1 MDAILLITN
10 FANGNLYF
18 MKRILLF
25 LCFLPWLLSASSQE
39 LPDSAKLMAEMEDS
53 ISGMSIVPI
62 KHPKELL
69 DSIVEQVVLDLQQK
83 RVRCKYQVMQ
93 TSGLQTS
100 RPTTS
105 SCIIHAVA
113 NIQIHATGEGE
124 EFRFDGPRRLRNLRD
139 TTYAYYDLKDCL
151 VEYYIL
157 RMVQTDSERTV
168 IQGLKYLISLHHIKV
183 YSISDEKGRVV
194 YRVDFSP
201 KKNIGYGFHGTKFDG
216 TAYFDKKTLR
226 VIQIKTDLIQPSSFD
241 VLGRQDKDG
250 LLSHTVCI
258 REQTAFE
265 EVGDTLVV
273 KQEERTLFVDGY
285 LTSKYQAQ
293 RLP

>member
-1 MDAILLITN
+1 MIIRN
-10 FANGNLYF
+10 IIFII
-18 MKRILLF
+18 ILLF
-25 LCFLPWLLSASSQE
+25 ADLSVSSQE
-39 LPDSAKLMAEMEDS
+39 FPDSAKLMVEMEDS

-93 TSGLQTS
+93 TSGLHTS

-139 TTYAYYDLKDCL
+139 TTYAYYDLKDYL
-151 VEYYIL
+151 VEYYML

-168 IQGLKYLISLHHIKV
+168 IQGLKYLVSLHHIKV

-201 KKNIGYGFHGTKFDG
+201 RKHIGYGYCGSKFNG
-216 TAYFDKKTLR
+216 TAYFDKNFH
-226 VIQIKTDLIQPSSFD
+226 IQQIETDKIGPTSYD
-241 VLGRQDKDG
+241 IMGRQDKKG
-250 LLSHTVCI
+250 QLSHTHCRHYRMV
-258 REQTAFE
+258 FD
-265 EVGDTLVV
+265 EVDGTPVV
-273 KQEERTLFVDGY
+273 KQIES
-285 LTSKYQAQ
+285 TSSLDNQTCGKFSVQ

>member
-1 MDAILLITN
+1 MIIRN
-10 FANGNLYF
+10 IIFII
-18 MKRILLF
+18 ILLF
-25 LCFLPWLLSASSQE
+25 ADLSVSSQE
-39 LPDSAKLMAEMEDS
+39 FPDSAKLMVEMEDS

-201 KKNIGYGFHGTKFDG
+201 RKHIGYGYCGSKFNG
-216 TAYFDKKTLR
+216 TAYFDKNFH
-226 VIQIKTDLIQPSSFD
+226 IQQIETDKIGPTSYD
-241 VLGRQDKDG
+241 IMGRQDKKG
-250 LLSHTVCI
+250 QLSHTHCRHYRMV
-258 REQTAFE
+258 FD
-265 EVGDTLVV
+265 EVDGTPVV
-273 KQEERTLFVDGY
+273 KQIES
-285 LTSKYQAQ
+285 TSSLDNQTCGKFSVQ

>member
-1 MDAILLITN
+1 MKHLLPILL
-10 FANGNLYF
+10 
-18 MKRILLF
+18 LLWAVQGF
-25 LCFLPWLLSASSQE
+25 GQE
-39 LPDSAKLMAEMEDS
+39 LPDSAKLMVEMEDS

-157 RMVQTDSERTV
+157 RLVQTDSERTV

-183 YSISDEKGRVV
+183 YSISDEKGRGV

-201 KKNIGYGFHGTKFDG
+201 RKHIGYGYCGSKFNG
-216 TAYFDKKTLR
+216 TAYFDKNFH
-226 VIQIKTDLIQPSSFD
+226 IQQIETDKIGPTSYD
-241 VLGRQDKDG
+241 IMGRQDKKG
-250 LLSHTVCI
+250 QLSHTHCLHYRMV
-258 REQTAFE
+258 FD
-265 EVGDTLVV
+265 EVDGTPVV
-273 KQEERTLFVDGY
+273 KQIES
-285 LTSKYQAQ
+285 TSSLDNYICGKYTVQ

>member
-1 MDAILLITN
+1 MIIRN
-10 FANGNLYF
+10 IIFII
-18 MKRILLF
+18 ILLF
-25 LCFLPWLLSASSQE
+25 ADLSVSSQE
-39 LPDSAKLMAEMEDS
+39 FPDSAKLMVEMEDS

-93 TSGLQTS
+93 TSGLHTS

-201 KKNIGYGFHGTKFDG
+201 RKHIGYGYCGSKFNG
-216 TAYFDKKTLR
+216 TAYFDKNFH
-226 VIQIKTDLIQPSSFD
+226 IQQIETDKIGPTSYD
-241 VLGRQDKDG
+241 IMGRQDKKG
-250 LLSHTVCI
+250 QLSHTHCRHYRMV
-258 REQTAFE
+258 FD
-265 EVGDTLVV
+265 EVDGTPVV
-273 KQEERTLFVDGY
+273 KQIES
-285 LTSKYQAQ
+285 TSSLDNQTCGKFSVQ

>member
-39 LPDSAKLMAEMEDS
+39 LPDSAKLMA
-53 ISGMSIVPI
+53 MSIVPI

-139 TTYAYYDLKDCL
+139 TTYAYYDLKDYL
-151 VEYYIL
+151 VEYYML
-157 RMVQTDSERTV
+157 RMSASYKSVQ
-168 IQGLKYLISLHHIKV
+168 H
-183 YSISDEKGRVV
+183 
-194 YRVDFSP
+194 
-201 KKNIGYGFHGTKFDG
+201 
-216 TAYFDKKTLR
+216 
-226 VIQIKTDLIQPSSFD
+226 
-241 VLGRQDKDG
+241 
-250 LLSHTVCI
+250 
-258 REQTAFE
+258 
-265 EVGDTLVV
+265 
-273 KQEERTLFVDGY
+273 
-285 LTSKYQAQ
+285 Q
-293 RLP
+293 R

>member
-1 MDAILLITN
+1 MKHLLPI
-10 FANGNLYF
+10 
-18 MKRILLF
+18 LF
-25 LCFLPWLLSASSQE
+25 LLWAVQGYGQE
-39 LPDSAKLMAEMEDS
+39 LPDSAKLMVEMEES
-53 ISGMSIVPI
+53 IRGVCIVPI

-124 EFRFDGPRRLRNLRD
+124 DFRFDGPRRLRNLRD
-139 TTYAYYDLKDCL
+139 TTYAYYDLKDLLAEC
-151 VEYYIL
+151 YML
-157 RMVQTDSERTV
+157 RLVQTDSERTV

-201 KKNIGYGFHGTKFDG
+201 RKHIGYGYCGSKFNG
-216 TAYFDKKTLR
+216 TAYFDKNFH
-226 VIQIKTDLIQPSSFD
+226 IQQIETDKIVPSSYD
-241 VLGRQDKDG
+241 ITGRQDKDA
-250 LLSHTVCI
+250 LLSHITCQHY
-258 REQTAFE
+258 RMDFD
-265 EVGDTLVV
+265 EVDGTPVV
-273 KQEERTLFVDGY
+273 KQVESTFSIDNQTCG
-285 LTSKYQAQ
+285 KYTVQ

>member
-1 MDAILLITN
+1 MISRYTI
-10 FANGNLYF
+10 FII
-18 MKRILLF
+18 ILLF
-25 LCFLPWLLSASSQE
+25 ADLSASSQE

-69 DSIVEQVVLDLQQK
+69 DSIVEQVILDLQQK
-83 RVRCKYQVMQ
+83 RVRCKYLVMQ
-93 TSGLQTS
+93 SSGLHTS

-124 EFRFDGPRRLRNLRD
+124 EFRYEGPRRLRNLND
-139 TTYAYYDLKDCL
+139 TTYAYYDLKDLLAEC
-151 VEYYIL
+151 YML
-157 RMVQTDSERTV
+157 RLVQTDSERTV

-183 YSISDEKGRVV
+183 YSISDEKGRGV

-201 KKNIGYGFHGTKFDG
+201 RKHIGYGYCGSKFNG
-216 TAYFDKKTLR
+216 TAYFDKNFH
-226 VIQIKTDLIQPSSFD
+226 IQQIETDRIGPTSYD
-241 VLGRQDKDG
+241 VMGRQDKKP
-250 LLSHTVCI
+250 LSHTYCHHY
-258 REQTAFE
+258 RMDFD
-265 EVGDTLVV
+265 EVDGTTVV
-273 KQEERTLFVDGY
+273 KQINSSTSVDNQIMG
-285 LTSKYQAQ
+285 KYTVQ

>member
-1 MDAILLITN
+1 MIIRN
-10 FANGNLYF
+10 IIFII
-18 MKRILLF
+18 ILLF
-25 LCFLPWLLSASSQE
+25 ADLSVSSQE
-39 LPDSAKLMAEMEDS
+39 FPDSAKLMVEMEDS

-93 TSGLQTS
+93 TSGLHTS

-139 TTYAYYDLKDCL
+139 TTYAYYDLKDYL
-151 VEYYIL
+151 VEYYML

-201 KKNIGYGFHGTKFDG
+201 RKHIGYGYCGSKFNG
-216 TAYFDKKTLR
+216 TAYFDKNFH
-226 VIQIKTDLIQPSSFD
+226 IQQIETDKIGPTSYD
-241 VLGRQDKDG
+241 IMGRQDKKG
-250 LLSHTVCI
+250 QLSHTHCRHYRMV
-258 REQTAFE
+258 FD
-265 EVGDTLVV
+265 EVDGTPVV
-273 KQEERTLFVDGY
+273 KQIES
-285 LTSKYQAQ
+285 TSSLDNQTCGKFSVQ

>member
-1 MDAILLITN
+1 MIIRN
-10 FANGNLYF
+10 IIFII
-18 MKRILLF
+18 ILLF
-25 LCFLPWLLSASSQE
+25 ADLSASSQE
-39 LPDSAKLMAEMEDS
+39 IPDSAKLMAEMEDS

-93 TSGLQTS
+93 SSGLHTS

-113 NIQIHATGEGE
+113 NIQIKSTGRGE
-124 EFRFDGPRRLRNLRD
+124 EFRFDGPRRLRNLND
-139 TTYAYYDLKDCL
+139 TTYAYYDLKDLLAEC
-151 VEYYIL
+151 YML
-157 RMVQTDSERTV
+157 RLVQTDSERTV

-183 YSISDEKGRVV
+183 YSISDEKGRGV

-201 KKNIGYGFHGTKFDG
+201 RKHIGYGYCGSKFNG
-216 TAYFDKKTLR
+216 TAYFDKNFHIK
-226 VIQIKTDLIQPSSFD
+226 QIETDKIVPTSYD
-241 VLGRQDKDG
+241 ITGRQDKKP
-250 LLSHTVCI
+250 LSHTTCQHYRI
-258 REQTAFE
+258 DFD
-265 EVGDTLVV
+265 EVGGTPVV
-273 KQEERTLFVDGY
+273 RQIESSYSIDNQIMG
-285 LTSKYQAQ
+285 KYTVQ

>member
-1 MDAILLITN
+1 MIIRN
-10 FANGNLYF
+10 IIFII
-18 MKRILLF
+18 ILLF
-25 LCFLPWLLSASSQE
+25 ADLSVSSQE
-39 LPDSAKLMAEMEDS
+39 FPDSAKLMVEMEDS

-93 TSGLQTS
+93 TSGLHTS

-201 KKNIGYGFHGTKFDG
+201 RKHIGYGYCGSKFNG
-216 TAYFDKKTLR
+216 TAYFDKNFH
-226 VIQIKTDLIQPSSFD
+226 IQQIETDKIGPTSYD
-241 VLGRQDKDG
+241 IMGRQDKKG
-250 LLSHTVCI
+250 QLSHTHCRHYRMV
-258 REQTAFE
+258 FD
-265 EVGDTLVV
+265 EVDGTPVV
-273 KQEERTLFVDGY
+273 KQIES
-285 LTSKYQAQ
+285 TSSLDNQTCGKYTVQ

>member
-1 MDAILLITN
+1 MISRDTIFII
-10 FANGNLYF
+10 
-18 MKRILLF
+18 ILLF
-25 LCFLPWLLSASSQE
+25 ADLSVSSQE
-39 LPDSAKLMAEMEDS
+39 FPDSAKLMVEMEDS

-157 RMVQTDSERTV
+157 RLVQTDSERTV

-201 KKNIGYGFHGTKFDG
+201 RKHIGYGYCGSKFNG
-216 TAYFDKKTLR
+216 TAYFDKNFH
-226 VIQIKTDLIQPSSFD
+226 IQQIETDKIGPTSYD
-241 VLGRQDKDG
+241 IMGRQDKKG
-250 LLSHTVCI
+250 QLSHTHCLHYRMV
-258 REQTAFE
+258 FD
-265 EVGDTLVV
+265 EVDGTPVV
-273 KQEERTLFVDGY
+273 KQIES
-285 LTSKYQAQ
+285 TSSLDNQTCGKYTVQ

>member
-139 TTYAYYDLKDCL
+139 TTYAYYDLKDLLAEC
-151 VEYYIL
+151 YML
-157 RMVQTDSERTV
+157 RLVQTDSERTV

-201 KKNIGYGFHGTKFDG
+201 RKHIGYGYCGSKFNG
-216 TAYFDKKTLR
+216 TAYFDKNFH
-226 VIQIKTDLIQPSSFD
+226 IQQIETDKIGPTSYD
-241 VLGRQDKDG
+241 IMGRQDKKG
-250 LLSHTVCI
+250 QLSHTHCRHYRMV
-258 REQTAFE
+258 FD
-265 EVGDTLVV
+265 EVDGTPVV
-273 KQEERTLFVDGY
+273 KQIES
-285 LTSKYQAQ
+285 TSSLDNQTCGKFSVQ

>member
-1 MDAILLITN
+1 MIIRN
-10 FANGNLYF
+10 IIFII
-18 MKRILLF
+18 ILLF
-25 LCFLPWLLSASSQE
+25 ADLSVSSQE
-39 LPDSAKLMAEMEDS
+39 FPDSAKLMVEMEDS

-93 TSGLQTS
+93 TSGLHTS

-168 IQGLKYLISLHHIKV
+168 IQGLKYLVSLHHIKV

-201 KKNIGYGFHGTKFDG
+201 RKHIGYGYCGSKFNG
-216 TAYFDKKTLR
+216 TAYFDKNFH
-226 VIQIKTDLIQPSSFD
+226 IQQIETDKIGPTSYD
-241 VLGRQDKDG
+241 IMGRQDKKG
-250 LLSHTVCI
+250 QLSHTHCRHYRMV
-258 REQTAFE
+258 FD
-265 EVGDTLVV
+265 EVDGTPVV
-273 KQEERTLFVDGY
+273 KQIES
-285 LTSKYQAQ
+285 TSSLDNQTCGKFSVQ

>member
-1 MDAILLITN
+1 
-10 FANGNLYF
+10 

-93 TSGLQTS
+93 TSGLHTS

-139 TTYAYYDLKDCL
+139 TTYAYYDLKDLLAEC
-151 VEYYIL
+151 YML
-157 RMVQTDSERTV
+157 RLVQTDSERTV

-183 YSISDEKGRVV
+183 YSISDEKGRDMAIVAQNLTV
-194 YRVDFSP
+194 RHISTRTSIFN
-201 KKNIGYGFHGTKFDG
+201 KLKQTKSCPPPM
-216 TAYFDKKTLR
+216 TLR
-226 VIQIKTDLIQPSSFD
+226 ADRIRMPSSPT
-241 VLGRQDKDG
+241 LPANTIGWISMKSTAH
-250 LLSHTVCI
+250 LLSN
-258 REQTAFE
+258 R
-265 EVGDTLVV
+265 LNP
-273 KQEERTLFVDGY
+273 LF
-285 LTSKYQAQ
+285 Q
-293 RLP
+293 

>member
-1 MDAILLITN
+1 MKHLLPILL
-10 FANGNLYF
+10 
-18 MKRILLF
+18 LLWAVQGF
-25 LCFLPWLLSASSQE
+25 GQE
-39 LPDSAKLMAEMEDS
+39 LPDSAKLMVEMEDS

-139 TTYAYYDLKDCL
+139 TTYAYYDLKDLLAEC
-151 VEYYIL
+151 YML
-157 RMVQTDSERTV
+157 RLVQTDSERTV

-201 KKNIGYGFHGTKFDG
+201 RKHIGYGYCGSKFNG
-216 TAYFDKKTLR
+216 TAYFDKNFH
-226 VIQIKTDLIQPSSFD
+226 IQQIETDKIGPTSYD
-241 VLGRQDKDG
+241 IMGRQDKKG
-250 LLSHTVCI
+250 QLSHTHCRHYRMV
-258 REQTAFE
+258 FD
-265 EVGDTLVV
+265 EVDGTPVV
-273 KQEERTLFVDGY
+273 KQIES
-285 LTSKYQAQ
+285 TSSLDNQTCGKYTVQ

>member
-1 MDAILLITN
+1 
-10 FANGNLYF
+10 
-18 MKRILLF
+18 MKRTIIL
-25 LCFLPWLLSASSQE
+25 LCFLPWVLSASSQE

-93 TSGLQTS
+93 SSGLHTS

-113 NIQIHATGEGE
+113 NIQIKSTGRGE
-124 EFRFDGPRRLRNLRD
+124 EFRFDGPRRLRNLND
-139 TTYAYYDLKDCL
+139 TTYAYYDLKDLLAEC
-151 VEYYIL
+151 YML
-157 RMVQTDSERTV
+157 RLVQTDSERTV

-183 YSISDEKGRVV
+183 YSISDETGRGV

-201 KKNIGYGFHGTKFDG
+201 RKHIGYGFNGTKFDG
-216 TAYFDKKTLR
+216 TAYFNKKTLR
-226 VIQIKTDLIQPSSFD
+226 LIQIKTDLIQPTSFD
-241 VLGRQDKDG
+241 VLGRQDKEG
-250 LLSHTVCI
+250 LLSHTKCFRI
-258 REQTAFE
+258 LIDFE
-265 EVGDTLVV
+265 EVGSTLVV
-273 KQEERTLFVDGY
+273 KQEESTLYVDGH
-285 LTSKYQAQ
+285 LTSKYSAQ

>member
-1 MDAILLITN
+1 MIIRN
-10 FANGNLYF
+10 IIFII
-18 MKRILLF
+18 ILLF
-25 LCFLPWLLSASSQE
+25 ADLSVSSQE
-39 LPDSAKLMAEMEDS
+39 FPDSAKLMVEMEDS

-93 TSGLQTS
+93 TSGLHTS

-139 TTYAYYDLKDCL
+139 TTYAYYDLKDLLAEC
-151 VEYYIL
+151 YML
-157 RMVQTDSERTV
+157 RLVQTDSERTV

-201 KKNIGYGFHGTKFDG
+201 RKHIGYGYCGSKFNG
-216 TAYFDKKTLR
+216 TAYFDKNFH
-226 VIQIKTDLIQPSSFD
+226 IQQIETDKIGPTSYD
-241 VLGRQDKDG
+241 IMGRQDKKP
-250 LLSHTVCI
+250 LSHTYCHHY
-258 REQTAFE
+258 RMDFE
-265 EVGDTLVV
+265 EIDGTTVV
-273 KQEERTLFVDGY
+273 KKIESSSSVDNQITG
-285 LTSKYQAQ
+285 KYTVL

>member
-1 MDAILLITN
+1 MKHLLPILL
-10 FANGNLYF
+10 
-18 MKRILLF
+18 LLWAVQGF
-25 LCFLPWLLSASSQE
+25 GQE
-39 LPDSAKLMAEMEDS
+39 LPDSARLMVEMEDS

-201 KKNIGYGFHGTKFDG
+201 RKHIGYGYCGSKFNG
-216 TAYFDKKTLR
+216 TAYFDKNFH
-226 VIQIKTDLIQPSSFD
+226 IQQIETDKIGPTSYD
-241 VLGRQDKDG
+241 IMGRQDKKG
-250 LLSHTVCI
+250 QLSHTHCRHYRMV
-258 REQTAFE
+258 FD
-265 EVGDTLVV
+265 EVEGTPVV
-273 KQEERTLFVDGY
+273 KQIES
-285 LTSKYQAQ
+285 TSSLDNQTCGKYTVQ

>member
-10 FANGNLYF
+10 FANGNPYF

-93 TSGLQTS
+93 TSGLHTS

-124 EFRFDGPRRLRNLRD
+124 EFRFNGPRRLRNLRD
-139 TTYAYYDLKDCL
+139 TTYAYYDLKDLLAEC
-151 VEYYIL
+151 YML
-157 RMVQTDSERTV
+157 RLVQTDSERTV

-201 KKNIGYGFHGTKFDG
+201 RKHIGYGYCGSKFNG
-216 TAYFDKKTLR
+216 TAYFDRNFHIK
-226 VIQIKTDLIQPSSFD
+226 QIETDKIVPSSYD
-241 VLGRQDKDG
+241 IMGRQDKKG
-250 LLSHTVCI
+250 QLSHTHCRHYRMV
-258 REQTAFE
+258 FD
-265 EVGDTLVV
+265 EVDGTPVV
-273 KQEERTLFVDGY
+273 KQIES
-285 LTSKYQAQ
+285 TSSLDNQTCGKFSVQ

>member
-1 MDAILLITN
+1 MIIRN
-10 FANGNLYF
+10 IIFII
-18 MKRILLF
+18 ILLF
-25 LCFLPWLLSASSQE
+25 ADLSVSSQE
-39 LPDSAKLMAEMEDS
+39 FPDSAKLMVEMEDS

-93 TSGLQTS
+93 TSGLHTS

-139 TTYAYYDLKDCL
+139 TTYAYYDLKDLLAEC
-151 VEYYIL
+151 YML
-157 RMVQTDSERTV
+157 RLVQTDSERTV

-201 KKNIGYGFHGTKFDG
+201 RKHIGYGYCGSKFNG
-216 TAYFDKKTLR
+216 TAYFDKNFH
-226 VIQIKTDLIQPSSFD
+226 IQQIETDKIGPTSYD
-241 VLGRQDKDG
+241 IMGRQDKKG
-250 LLSHTVCI
+250 QLSHTHCRHYRMV
-258 REQTAFE
+258 FD
-265 EVGDTLVV
+265 EVDGTPVV
-273 KQEERTLFVDGY
+273 KQIES
-285 LTSKYQAQ
+285 TSSLDNQTCGKFSVQ